1 MWDQGGHL
9 FERVARV
16 MTDPHIWSTAQLPA
30 KRAVTLGASGLRS
43 GVGAGGYAI
52 LSSTNSI
59 KPKPRQQSPRRRR
72 LHVIHKRLRPRAT
85 ALECH
90 HTLAQRGVQVGG

>member
-30 KRAVTLGASGLRS
+30 KRAGTLGASGLRS
-43 GVGAGGYAI
+43 GAGAGGDAM
-52 LSSTNSI
+52 
-59 KPKPRQQSPRRRR
+59 
-72 LHVIHKRLRPRAT
+72 
-85 ALECH
+85 
-90 HTLAQRGVQVGG
+90 